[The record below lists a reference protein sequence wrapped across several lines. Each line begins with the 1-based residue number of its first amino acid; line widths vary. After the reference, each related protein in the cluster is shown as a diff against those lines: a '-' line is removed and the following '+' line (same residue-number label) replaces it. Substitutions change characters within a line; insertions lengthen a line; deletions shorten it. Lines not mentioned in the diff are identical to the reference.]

1 MLALC
6 GLLLVGTEPAVKY
19 VVHMVLCYFLQMKI
33 SVNVP
38 AFAKVHR
45 YTKFQ
50 NCAIKGV
57 IFVHISEVRTT
68 SMFML
73 LMGGILITNS
83 L

>member
-1 MLALC
+1 MAYYLPAQNQLLNKYCRSHGALHI
-6 GLLLVGTEPAVKY
+6 P
-19 VVHMVLCYFLQMKI
+19 QMKI

-50 NCAIKGV
+50 NWAYKGV
-57 IFVHISEVRTT
+57 AFVHVSGLRTT
-68 SMFML
+68 SVLML